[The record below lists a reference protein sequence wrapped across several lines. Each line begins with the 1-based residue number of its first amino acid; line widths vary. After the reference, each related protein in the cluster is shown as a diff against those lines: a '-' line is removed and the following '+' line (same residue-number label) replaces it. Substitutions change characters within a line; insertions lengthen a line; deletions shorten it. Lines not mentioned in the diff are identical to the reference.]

1 MKKRSAIVFKILKKL
16 RMNKIVFLLLK
27 PIIQMN
33 GKRKRNEYDD
43 FDWRE
48 YLTTLHPDI
57 GGFSLWENKMT
68 ESKEIDL
75 DIIIPVYNVEPYVE
89 ESIKSALNQQTKY
102 KYRLIIVNDG
112 STDGSLNIVNQFASC
127 RNVLI
132 INQTNKGLSSA
143 RNVGLQHCQGKYVAF
158 LDSDDRLTN
167 DFVEVLMNE
176 AYANDYDIV
185 GGGFIRFK
193 GDKYGPKITRKTNKV
208 FGYAWGKVYK
218 SSILE
223 RICFPDKYWFE
234 DTVFNLVLHDLPKR
248 IKNLDRVVL
257 EHRANP
263 TGITHTSIGN
273 PKIIDT
279 VWVTLKLLH
288 DREEI
293 NLPFDDMFAKK
304 LLHQIWIN
312 TVRIH
317 SLKDKRADYSNF
329 MASVEIM
336 RKYYP
341 DERSIEY
348 DDEKQRQITTAIYT
362 NNFRLFML
370 ANMLL

>member
-158 LDSDDRLTN
+158 LDSDDRLKN

-176 AYANDYDIV
+176 AYANNYDIV

-193 GDKYGPKITRKTNKV
+193 GDKYGPQITRKTNKV

-218 SSILE
+218 SSIFE

-273 PKIIDT
+273 SKIIDT

-293 NLPFDDMFAKK
+293 NLPFDDKFAKK
-304 LLHQIWIN
+304 LLHQVWIN

-317 SLKDKRADYSNF
+317 SLKDKRADYANF

>member
-1 MKKRSAIVFKILKKL
+1 MKKKSINIYKILKKL
-16 RMNKIVFLLLK
+16 RINKIVFFLLK

-33 GKRKRNEYDD
+33 GKGKREEYDD

-48 YLTTLHPDI
+48 YLATLHPDI
-57 GGFSLWENKMT
+57 GGSSLWQNKMT

-102 KYRLIIVNDG
+102 KYRVIIVNDG
-112 STDGSLNIVNQFASC
+112 STDGSLNIVNKFASC
-127 RNVLI
+127 QNVLI
-132 INQTNKGLSSA
+132 FNQENKGLSSA

-158 LDSDDRLTN
+158 LDSDDRLTH

-193 GDKYGPKITRKTNKV
+193 GNKYGPQITRKTNKL

-218 SSILE
+218 SELFE
-223 RICFPDKYWFE
+223 RMCFPDKYWFE
-234 DTVFNLVLHDLPKR
+234 DTVFNLVFHDLPKR
-248 IKNLDRVVL
+248 VKNLDRVVL

-263 TGITHTSIGN
+263 TGITYTSIGN
-273 PKIIDT
+273 SKIIDT
-279 VWVTLKLLH
+279 IWVTLKMLH

-293 NLPFDDMFAKK
+293 NLPFNDKFANK
-304 LLHQIWIN
+304 LLSQIWIN

-317 SLKDKRADYSNF
+317 SLRDKRADYANF

-341 DERSIEY
+341 DERSIEC
-348 DDEKQRQITTAIYT
+348 DDEKLKQINTAIYR
-362 NNFRLFML
+362 NNYRLFML
-370 ANMLL
+370 SNMLL